1 MFAFPK
7 DEETDALLRQ
17 STRQA
22 EEGNWDAA
30 IVTLRAAWKRMM
42 VSPVAYPVETW
53 CKPPLYLSRAG
64 RFDEADEAFDW
75 LEGDIGRRAERDCEK
90 VPPERKKAAIR
101 LSIKNSR
108 QIIKAKREVAAKRRR
123 KAGA

>member
-22 EEGNWDAA
+22 DDGNWDAA
-30 IVTLRAAWKRMM
+30 IATLRIVWKRMM

-53 CKPPLYLSRAG
+53 CKLPLYLSRAG

-75 LEGDIGRRAERDCEK
+75 LESDLERRAARDCEK
-90 VPPERKKAAIR
+90 VSPERKKAAIR
-101 LSIKNSR
+101 SNIKSSR
-108 QIIKAKREVAAKRRR
+108 QVIKAKREVAARRR
-123 KAGA
+123 KKAE